1 MKGLCDLCMPKA
13 FCELEMCAKRLS
25 ELCALCE
32 RKKSPGWEKNSP
44 ATCMSLILSRG
55 CILFLTEE
63 HRRTEHTKAHRDIKS
78 TDITEP
84 YSQQRPHPQ
93 PLSEWRREWSPRYPY
108 TISVCSAAYPRII
121 RMLNTLSLR
130 LRLRSSYNPLVCHS
144 VILSLPVHLLL
155 CLTSPHLSLPV
166 HLLLCLSSPHPSHLS
181 TCYSVF
187 NLPTHP
193 TCPPVTLS

>member
-1 MKGLCDLCMPKA
+1 
-13 FCELEMCAKRLS
+13 
-25 ELCALCE
+25 
-32 RKKSPGWEKNSP
+32 
-44 ATCMSLILSRG
+44 MSLILSRG

-93 PLSEWRREWSPRYPY
+93 PPSQRRKEGSPRYPY

-121 RMLNTLSLR
+121 RMPNTLSLR
-130 LRLRSSYNPLVCHS
+130 LRLRSSYKPLVCHS
-144 VILSLPVHLLL
+144 VI
-155 CLTSPHLSLPV
+155 LSLPV

-181 TCYSVF
+181 TCYSV
-187 NLPTHP
+187 LHHPTHP
-193 TCPPVTLS
+193 TCPPVTLSYITPLTPPVHLLLCLKPPHPLIYFILFLFCLYLPI